1 MPPLYIRPCCSSRGN
16 EVKRIEENGLMLALF
31 PQAPYTCIT
40 QELRPGDRIL
50 LYPDGGVA
58 DSQRSRRTVG
68 TPLSSPPRQR
78 PETPRRDR
86 PIARIQEWSASQ
98 DDDLTVIVCDY
109 AAI

>member
-1 MPPLYIRPCCSSRGN
+1 MLLLRGN

-50 LYPDGGVA
+50 LYTDGILEAANGQEEQFGLERLSALLRDSARNSHEETA
-58 DSQRSRRTVG
+58 DRI
-68 TPLSSPPRQR
+68 
-78 PETPRRDR
+78 
-86 PIARIQEWSASQ
+86 IARIQEWSASQ